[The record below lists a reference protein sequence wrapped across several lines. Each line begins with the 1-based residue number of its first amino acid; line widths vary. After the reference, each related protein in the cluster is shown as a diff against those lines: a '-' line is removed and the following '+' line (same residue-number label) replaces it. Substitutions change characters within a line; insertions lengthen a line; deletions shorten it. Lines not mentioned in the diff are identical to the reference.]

1 MSHTVNDLRA
11 ALFAQL
17 DNLRN
22 PTRDVEVEVS
32 RARAMS
38 EVGRTILESAKL
50 EIEHARMLGNQS
62 VDFLGGGMPAVERRE
77 NGTIIERRGN
87 VLRHTAT

>member
-1 MSHTVNDLRA
+1 MSHTVNYLRA

-62 VDFLGGGMPAVERRE
+62 VEFLGGGTPAIERRE